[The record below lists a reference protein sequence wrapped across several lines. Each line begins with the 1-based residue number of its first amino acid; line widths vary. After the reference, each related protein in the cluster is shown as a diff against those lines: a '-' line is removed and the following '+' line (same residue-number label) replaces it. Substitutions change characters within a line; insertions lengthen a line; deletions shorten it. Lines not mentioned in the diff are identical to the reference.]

1 MAMLEGKLI
10 DLPNGIRL
18 SYAEQGEVSG
28 LPVLLLHGVTD
39 SWRSFAPLLSHLPP
53 SLRAAAVSQRGHGDS
68 HRPAAGYSPNA
79 FAADLAAFMEA
90 AGFDKAVIVGHS
102 MSSSIAQCF
111 ALQHPE
117 RVLGLMLVGSFYA
130 GWRASPSVIGLW
142 ENTVSTLADPIDP
155 DFVRAFQESTVARQ
169 VPADFLDCV
178 VRESLKVPAP
188 VWRAVFESFLAA
200 DFSRRLGAVQV
211 PTRVVWGNKD
221 AICPLGEQVAL
232 AAAIAGAELVVYES
246 CGHAPHWEMPERFA
260 ADLSAFAERAASL
273 ANRPERTGKAA

>member
-10 DLPNGIRL
+10 DLSNGIRL
-18 SYAEQGEVSG
+18 SYTEQGEVSG

-39 SWRSFAPLLSHLPP
+39 SWRSFVPLLSHLPP

-68 HRPAAGYSPNA
+68 QRPAAGYSPDA

-111 ALQHPE
+111 ALQYPE

-130 GWRASPSVIGLW
+130 GWRASPGVVELW
-142 ENTVSTLADPIDP
+142 DNTVSTLTDPIDP

-178 VRESLKVPAP
+178 ARESLKVPAP

-200 DFSRRLGAVQV
+200 DFSSRLGAVRV

-232 AAAIAGAELVVYES
+232 AAAIAGAELVVYEG

-260 ADLSAFAERAASL
+260 ADLLAFAERAASL
-273 ANRPERTGKAA
+273 ANLPERTGKAA